1 MLDQFSR
8 SRILLGTEAMDKL
21 AASRVI
27 IFGVGGV
34 GSYVAEGLVRCGVG
48 HFILV
53 DNDDVSLTNVNRQI
67 HATTKTVGQP
77 KTTVMAER
85 MRDINPQVEIRE
97 IKDFYLPDNR
107 EMFFKEEYGRI
118 DYIVDAIDT
127 VKSKID
133 LAVEAQERQIPIIS
147 SMGAAN
153 KLNPAML
160 QVSDI
165 YKTSVCPLARALRQK
180 LKKLGVKKL
189 KVVYSQEEP
198 LKLLEI
204 EGQMEKPVG
213 AKYTT
218 PGSVSFV
225 PSVAGMI
232 VASEVVKDLCGI
244 IKNR

>member
-53 DNDDVSLTNVNRQI
+53 DNDDVSLTN
-67 HATTKTVGQP
+67 
-77 KTTVMAER
+77 
-85 MRDINPQVEIRE
+85 IN
-97 IKDFYLPDNR
+97 
-107 EMFFKEEYGRI
+107 
-118 DYIVDAIDT
+118 IVDAIDT

-133 LAVEAQERQIPIIS
+133 LAVEAQKRQIPIIS

-204 EGQMEKPVG
+204 EGQMEKPAG

>member
-8 SRILLGTEAMDKL
+8 SRILLGVDAMDKL
-21 AASRVI
+21 ADSRVM

-53 DNDDVSLTNVNRQI
+53 DSDTVSLTNINRQI

-77 KTTVMAER
+77 KTSVMASR
-85 MRDINPQVEIRE
+85 MRDINPNVDIRE
-97 IKDFYLPDNR
+97 IASFYLPDNSDL
-107 EMFFKEEYGRI
+107 FFKEEYGRI

-133 LAVEAQERQIPIIS
+133 LAVEAQKRHIPIIS

-160 QVSDI
+160 EVSDI
-165 YKTSVCPLARALRQK
+165 YKTTVCPLARAMRQK

-189 KVVYSQEEP
+189 KVVYSKEEP
-198 LKLLEI
+198 LKLQYI
-204 EGQMEKPVG
+204 EGQMEKPAG
-213 AKYTT
+213 SKYTT

-232 VASEVVKDLCGI
+232 AASEVVKDICGI
-244 IKNR
+244 KKNR

>member
-1 MLDQFSR
+1 MIFVDIKNDFSKNGF
-8 SRILLGTEAMDKL
+8 LGTVADAVHPAHPFQL
-21 AASRVI
+21 I
-27 IFGVGGV
+27 
-34 GSYVAEGLVRCGVG
+34 GSFQG
-48 HFILV
+48 F
-53 DNDDVSLTNVNRQI
+53 S
-67 HATTKTVGQP
+67 HAIG
-77 KTTVMAER
+77 
-85 MRDINPQVEIRE
+85 
-97 IKDFYLPDNR
+97 FLHLPDNK
-107 EMFFKEEYGRI
+107 EMFFKEEYGQI

-204 EGQMEKPVG
+204 EGQMEKPAG

-244 IKNR
+244 VKNR

>member
-21 AASRVI
+21 ADSRVI

-53 DNDDVSLTNVNRQI
+53 DSDTVSLTNINRQI
-67 HATTKTVGQP
+67 HATTKTIGQP
-77 KTTVMAER
+77 KTSVMAAR
-85 MRDINPQVEIRE
+85 MRDINPNVEIKE
-97 IKDFYLPDNR
+97 IASFYLPDNS
-107 EMFFKEEYGRI
+107 EMFFQKEYGRI

-127 VKSKID
+127 VKCKID
-133 LAVEAQERQIPIIS
+133 LAVEAQKRQIPIMS

-165 YKTSVCPLARALRQK
+165 YKTTVCPLARAMRQK
-180 LKKLGVKKL
+180 LKKLGVRKL

-198 LKLLEI
+198 LKLQYI
-204 EGQMEKPVG
+204 EGQMEKPAG

-244 IKNR
+244 VKNR

>member
-8 SRILLGTEAMDKL
+8 SRILLGVDAMDKL
-21 AASRVI
+21 ADSRVM

-34 GSYVAEGLVRCGVG
+34 GSYVAEGLARCGVG

-53 DNDDVSLTNVNRQI
+53 DSDTVSLTNINRQI

-77 KTTVMAER
+77 KTSVMASR
-85 MRDINPQVEIRE
+85 MRDINPNVDIRE
-97 IKDFYLPDNR
+97 IASFYLPDNSDL
-107 EMFFKEEYGRI
+107 FFKEEYGRI

-133 LAVEAQERQIPIIS
+133 LAVEAQKRQIPIIS

-160 QVSDI
+160 EVSDI
-165 YKTSVCPLARALRQK
+165 YKTTVCPLARAMRQK

-189 KVVYSQEEP
+189 KVVYSMEEP
-198 LKLLEI
+198 LKLQYI
-204 EGQMEKPVG
+204 EGQMEKPAG
-213 AKYTT
+213 SKYTT

-232 VASEVVKDLCGI
+232 AASEVVKDICGI
-244 IKNR
+244 KKNR

>member
-8 SRILLGTEAMDKL
+8 SRILLGVDAMDKL
-21 AASRVI
+21 ADSRVM

-53 DNDDVSLTNVNRQI
+53 DSDTVSLTNINRQI

-77 KTTVMAER
+77 KTSVMASR
-85 MRDINPQVEIRE
+85 MRDINPNVDIRE
-97 IKDFYLPDNR
+97 IASFYLPDNSDL
-107 EMFFKEEYGRI
+107 FFKEEYGRI

-133 LAVEAQERQIPIIS
+133 LAVEAQKRQIPIIS

-160 QVSDI
+160 EVSDI
-165 YKTSVCPLARALRQK
+165 YKTTVCPLARAMRQK

-189 KVVYSQEEP
+189 KVVYSKEEP
-198 LKLLEI
+198 LKLQYI
-204 EGQMEKPVG
+204 EGQMEKPAG
-213 AKYTT
+213 SKYTT

-232 VASEVVKDLCGI
+232 AASEVVKDICGI
-244 IKNR
+244 KKNR